1 MNMNMEMS
9 TNMEKK
15 TNNEQYNNEQNNNEQ
30 DNKEK
35 VSIYGLVMSCV
46 MAYKNH
52 VFVVFV
58 SSQEVQIKEQLQ
70 DSDGNVYEDLIYNKK
85 ASDNE
90 AFDANRIINLIPE
103 HIVWYVN
110 NTYGI

>member
-1 MNMNMEMS
+1 
-9 TNMEKK
+9 MEKK
-15 TNNEQYNNEQNNNEQ
+15 MENKTNKEQ

>member
-1 MNMNMEMS
+1 
-9 TNMEKK
+9 MEKK
-15 TNNEQYNNEQNNNEQ
+15 MENKTNKEQ

-70 DSDGNVYEDLIYNKK
+70 DSDGNIYEDLIYNKK

-103 HIVWYVN
+103 HIVWYVS
-110 NTYGI
+110 NTYGM